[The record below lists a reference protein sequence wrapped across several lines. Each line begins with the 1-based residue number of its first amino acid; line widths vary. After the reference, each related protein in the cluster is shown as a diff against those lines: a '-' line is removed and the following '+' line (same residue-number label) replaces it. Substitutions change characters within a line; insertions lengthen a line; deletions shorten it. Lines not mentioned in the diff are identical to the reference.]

1 MKSRFPMT
9 ISTLEEL
16 RLIEEE
22 NLIEILIECRPE
34 VPVFDEFD
42 PIRAHGLGV
51 QLD

>member
-1 MKSRFPMT
+1 MT
-9 ISTLEEL
+9 ITTLEEL

-22 NLIEILIECRPE
+22 NMIEILIECRPAFA
-34 VPVFDEFD
+34 VFDEFD